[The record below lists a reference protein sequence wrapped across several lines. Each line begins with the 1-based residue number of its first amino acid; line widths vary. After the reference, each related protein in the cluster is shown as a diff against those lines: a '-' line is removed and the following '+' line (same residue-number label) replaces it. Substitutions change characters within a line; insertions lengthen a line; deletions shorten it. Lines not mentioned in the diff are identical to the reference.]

1 MKFDNMTDNMKST
14 EVFFRLER
22 CANIFSRLSSIIPRQ
37 LLAVV
42 QTIHGEL
49 CESLVLVSKAG
60 NESIPKK
67 LEYLT
72 LAERKLFYMFN
83 SCKFVWLGEK
93 PQRNRLLISLEEEDM
108 KYKIVFSN
116 GTAKIV
122 DHPNFIKM
130 NPRYPS
136 FICCGRDDAECVM
149 LQEGEESVCYNIA
162 VQRYPE
168 YDVVDVRAV

>member
-1 MKFDNMTDNMKST
+1 M
-14 EVFFRLER
+14 RG
-22 CANIFSRLSSIIPRQ
+22 LSKPKILDICDPP
-37 LLAVV
+37 
-42 QTIHGEL
+42 
-49 CESLVLVSKAG
+49 AG
-60 NESIPKK
+60 RIK
-67 LEYLT
+67 
-72 LAERKLFYMFN
+72 
-83 SCKFVWLGEK
+83 
-93 PQRNRLLISLEEEDM
+93 EEEDM

-168 YDVVDVRAV
+168 YDVVDVRTV